1 RRSGGAGTREVGA
14 SGRRWRGGWSDWS
27 GATSMRAVI
36 QRVSS
41 ARVTVDDRI
50 TGEIGRGLLVL
61 LGVAAGDTE
70 AEASW
75 LAAKIAALRIFADAG
90 DRMNLSVRDAGGQ
103 VLVVSQFTLLGS
115 VRKGTR
121 PSFNEA
127 APPAEARALYEK
139 FVALMSTELGGA
151 PVPTGEFAAMMQVS
165 LVNDGPV
172 TLILDTKE
180 I

>member
-1 RRSGGAGTREVGA
+1 
-14 SGRRWRGGWSDWS
+14 
-27 GATSMRAVI
+27 MRAVI

-41 ARVTVDDRI
+41 ARVTVEDRV

-61 LGVAAGDTE
+61 LGIAAGDTE
-70 AEASW
+70 ADAAW
-75 LAAKIAALRIFADAG
+75 LAAKIAALRIFADAE
-90 DRMNLSVRDAGGQ
+90 DRMNLSVRDVGGQ

-121 PSFNEA
+121 PSFNDA
-127 APPAEARALYEK
+127 APPSEARMLYQM
-139 FVALMSTELGGA
+139 FISLMSAELGGA

-180 I
+180 K